1 MKIYLSIVL
10 FFISLNSFCQTEYY
24 TSDGVN
30 RITKTEAEELLTMQV
45 DKLSKA
51 VGKKFFGNIRI
62 DKTEIKNDSIIS
74 KISFEINDKKK
85 DSLNRRRLLA
95 EFVDRIFPKFEL
107 SNLSSDKITLEQ
119 LKGKPTM
126 INLWFTTCAPCIDE
140 MPILNKIK
148 EKYENDF
155 NFIAI
160 TFEKKESVEK
170 FLKKHQFEFEHL
182 INGKNLIDKLGVNA
196 FPMNL
201 FLDKNGVLKVVAEG
215 IPYDKLEGGTLKMGE
230 GNDFIAILEK
240 LK

>member
-1 MKIYLSIVL
+1 
-10 FFISLNSFCQTEYY
+10 
-24 TSDGVN
+24 
-30 RITKTEAEELLTMQV
+30 MQV
-45 DKLSKA
+45 EKLSKA

-62 DKTEIKNDSIIS
+62 DKTEIKNDSIVS
-74 KISFEINDKKK
+74 RISFEINDRKK
-85 DSLNRRRLLA
+85 DSLNQSRLLA
-95 EFVDRIFPKFEL
+95 EFVDRILPKFEL

-170 FLKKHQFEFEHL
+170 FLKNHQFEFEHL

-201 FLDKNGVLKVVAEG
+201 FLDKNGVLKVVEQG
-215 IPYDKLEGGTLKMGE
+215 IPYDKLEIGTLKMGE

>member
-1 MKIYLSIVL
+1 MKISLLIVL
-10 FFISLNSFCQTEYY
+10 FFISSNSFCQTEYY

-30 RITKTEAEELLTMQV
+30 GITKTEAEELLTKQV
-45 DKLSKA
+45 EKLSKA

-62 DKTEIKNDSIIS
+62 DKTEIKNDSIVS
-74 KISFEINDKKK
+74 RISFEINDRKK
-85 DSLNRRRLLA
+85 DSLNQSRLLA
-95 EFVDRIFPKFEL
+95 EFVDRILPKFEL

-201 FLDKNGVLKVVAEG
+201 FLDKNGVLKVVGQG

>member
-201 FLDKNGVLKVVAEG
+201 FLDKNGVLKVVEQG
-215 IPYDKLEGGTLKMGE
+215 IPYDKLEIGTLKMGE

>member
-182 INGKNLIDKLGVNA
+182 INGKNLIDKLGINA

-201 FLDKNGVLKVVAEG
+201 FLDKNGVLKVVEQG
-215 IPYDKLEGGTLKMGE
+215 IPYDKLEIGTLKMGE